1 MRSHLQPLAGRRGAA
16 ELLVYRS
23 FRFRARIQG
32 AVEAFSSSPKSL
44 VEPVFQDLSG
54 RQLCQVLGDSNAAA
68 LELKQ
73 FDVLVGLAGTEMR
86 PRGDPSP
93 G

>member
-1 MRSHLQPLAGRRGAA
+1 MALQLCRTSSLTSRSHLGPLAEAEGAA

-32 AVEAFSSSPKSL
+32 SVEAFSSGPKGF
-44 VEPVFQDLSG
+44 VEPAFQDLSG

-68 LELKQ
+68 LELK
-73 FDVLVGLAGTEMR
+73 
-86 PRGDPSP
+86 
-93 G
+93 